1 MSVISLRLPNDVLF
15 TRKFS
20 FSNYKVNVM
29 KGREKISLCKFYCM
43 FSLSISFLVVSFSNK
58 TTE

>member
-43 FSLSISFLVVSFSNK
+43 FSLSLITKIPL
-58 TTE
+58 